1 MANEA
6 ATEESVLVV
15 SRSFEA
21 PREAVF
27 DAWLDAAQ
35 LAQWMGPHGVRA
47 EIDALEPKVGGR
59 YRIIMHPEPGGTPTA
74 GGVYREISRPDRLV
88 FTWAWENAHPDGSAG
103 VETIITVT
111 FENKGGKTEMTLRQE
126 GLESTE
132 SRDSHRH
139 GWDGSF
145 DKLADTLS

>member
-1 MANEA
+1 MILI
-6 ATEESVLVV
+6 EESP
-15 SRSFEA
+15 SRRTEY
-21 PREAVF
+21 R
-27 DAWLDAAQ
+27 
-35 LAQWMGPHGVRA
+35 
-47 EIDALEPKVGGR
+47 R
-59 YRIIMHPEPGGTPTA
+59 YLGNTG
-74 GGVYREISRPDRLV
+74 LV

-111 FENKGGKTEMTLRQE
+111 FENKGGKTEMTLRQQ

-139 GWDGSF
+139 GWVGSF